1 MLLNLKELRE
11 KNGMSR
17 YQLSK
22 LTGLQNST
30 IVSAEIEIDNLAFLT
45 VKKICDALEVDI
57 NKVKK
62 LKKQL
67 KERFKWLN
75 KTKFSNYS
83 W

>member
-62 LKKQL
+62 QL
-67 KERFKWLN
+67 KERFK
-75 KTKFSNYS
+75 
-83 W
+83 

>member
-11 KNGMSR
+11 KNGMSW

-30 IVSAEIEIDNLAFLT
+30 IASAEIEIDNLAFLT

-62 LKKQL
+62 S
-67 KERFKWLN
+67 E
-75 KTKFSNYS
+75 KTT
-83 W
+83 

>member
-1 MLLNLKELRE
+1 MLNLKELRE

-30 IVSAEIEIDNLAFLT
+30 IVSAEIEIDNPAFLT

-62 LKKQL
+62 I
-67 KERFKWLN
+67 E
-75 KTKFSNYS
+75 KTT
-83 W
+83 

>member
-67 KERFKWLN
+67 KERFK
-75 KTKFSNYS
+75 
-83 W
+83 